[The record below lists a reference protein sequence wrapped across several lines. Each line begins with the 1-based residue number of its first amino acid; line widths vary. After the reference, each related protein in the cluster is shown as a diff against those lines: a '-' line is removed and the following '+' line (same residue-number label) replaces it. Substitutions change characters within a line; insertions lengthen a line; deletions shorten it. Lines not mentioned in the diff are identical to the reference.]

1 MEQSTLGI
9 LSLYAMLGMAIA
21 ILWMRHQQV
30 LRQRDSIADRV
41 GSLEG
46 DLNSTTERL
55 DLLSRGVD
63 TVFGETPELHG
74 LLGVHRSLETAESLL
89 FEQAV
94 GVSSSESCAIATHAA
109 RAVLD
114 GQEDTV
120 TEDKVSIHAGL
131 VPLVERL
138 SSMLDAAEM
147 HAEDLELTGPEQ
159 RRLGELFHAVE
170 RTDRAAQCYRRA
182 HELASEDASAL
193 RSLAAI
199 QREEGDVEAL
209 DRSLERLLAI
219 DPDDAEVLEEQTLLL
234 SGTDIE
240 RVVRNRRRLEALG
253 IESVASVE
261 EASIADLAGRAQEV
275 RKEVDPLSAEPTTAA
290 GWTERAAKLMLVG
303 EVIVALE
310 SIENALEMD
319 QSNPDAWMLH
329 ARLLAAGDGK
339 TSEAIQSV
347 RRAVALGEYGILLEA
362 EILENDG
369 RIEAAREVLKQH
381 LETDPGDA
389 EARARLALILLGAGS
404 PD

>member
-9 LSLYAMLGMAIA
+9 LSLYALLGMAIG
-21 ILWMRHQQV
+21 ILWLRHQQV

-46 DLNSTTERL
+46 DLNATTQRL

-63 TVFGETPELHG
+63 TVFGDTPELHG

-89 FEQAV
+89 FEQEV

-120 TEDKVSIHAGL
+120 EDDTLDIPAGL
-131 VPLVERL
+131 APLVERL
-138 SSMLDAAEM
+138 AAMLDAAEM

-159 RRLGELFHAVE
+159 RRLGELFHAVK

-182 HELASEDASAL
+182 HELGSEDSSAL
-193 RSLAAI
+193 RSLATI

-219 DPDDAEVLEEQTLLL
+219 DPDDTEVLQEQTLLL
-234 SGTDIE
+234 SGTDID

-253 IESVASVE
+253 IDNAATEQEV
-261 EASIADLAGRAQEV
+261 SIADLASRAHEI
-275 RKEVDPLSAEPTTAA
+275 RSEVDPISSEPTSAA
-290 GWTERAAKLMLVG
+290 GWTERAAKLMLLG
-303 EVIVALE
+303 EVPVALE
-310 SIENALEMD
+310 SVENALELD
-319 QSNPDAWMLH
+319 QSSPDAWLLH
-329 ARLLAAGDGK
+329 ARLLAAGEDQ

-347 RRAVALGEYGILLEA
+347 RRAVALGEYGIL
-362 EILENDG
+362 
-369 RIEAAREVLKQH
+369 
-381 LETDPGDA
+381 
-389 EARARLALILLGAGS
+389 
-404 PD
+404 